1 MRSSWKRLWSC
12 FACFGITWG
21 ALNVAQAAPPFSSQA
36 IKQSGTTG
44 GKKSQPGITV
54 GVPLPPTNTKPQI
67 QKVREPFG
75 TLNPN
80 NQPPMT
86 KYPSKDK
93 TPTVKQ
99 PPFGVLNPNNHP
111 TIKPLPPTT
120 NPPTVKPPIKKPPF
134 GVLNPNN
141 HPPFTPTKPPKISDP
156 LSPFPPVVTNP
167 PVKPPVL
174 PPFNPPLGPIG
185 PVKPPVDPIQP
196 PFNPPLGPI
205 GPVKPPVDPI
215 QPPFNP
221 PLGPIG
227 PIKPPVHPPID
238 PGVPPVIDP
247 NPPAEPPAQPPAP
260 PADPGNND
268 PHCPPHCPPFPWPP
282 IFGNCIPGWGGYGGG
297 FGGPIVIQPYPI
309 GGGNVVTIGTTPTV
323 VTVPAPAAEAVVQS
337 IDLELLDLRFVDD
350 GLAADQGPRYRVTI
364 RNLGRTDIAS
374 QITVALL
381 ASAQAQPNAD
391 AQYATTTLESL
402 KAGAM
407 QTVDVR
413 LPVQVAQQP
422 QAFGFL
428 AAAVAMTDGSA
439 DANPTNNGATYERAA
454 VRDVDLRLD
463 TVRVEG
469 NKLILV
475 GEGFGR
481 SAGKLTLQIGQAQH
495 AVTTAGWNATE
506 VGFAMPAVDAQN
518 ADRGLLQVVRT
529 DGRTAPPLELTFAR

>member
-1 MRSSWKRLWSC
+1 MKLRIGVIGAGVIGGGMVRRALAEGHEVGVFDLRAEVLEELAAVGARPASSSADLAAHCDTVVISLPRAEDVEKAC
-12 FACFGITWG
+12 FA
-21 ALNVAQAAPPFSSQA
+21 AAGLLEGLRPGMVVIDSS
-36 IKQSGTTG
+36 TT
-44 GKKSQPGITV
+44 
-54 GVPLPPTNTKPQI
+54 PL
-67 QKVREPFG
+67 
-75 TLNPN
+75 
-80 NQPPMT
+80 
-86 KYPSKDK
+86 S
-93 TPTVKQ
+93 
-99 PPFGVLNPNNHP
+99 
-111 TIKPLPPTT
+111 
-120 NPPTVKPPIKKPPF
+120 PPF

-141 HPPFTPTKPPKISDP
+141 HPPFTPTKPPKVSDP
-156 LSPFPPVVTNP
+156 FGPFPPVVTNP

-174 PPFNPPLGPIG
+174 
-185 PVKPPVDPIQP
+185 P

-247 NPPAEPPAQPPAP
+247 NPPAEPPAQPPAQPPAP

-282 IFGNCIPGWGGYGGG
+282 IFSNCIPGWGGYGGG

-309 GGGNVVTIGTTPTV
+309 NGGGNVVTVGTTPTI
-323 VTVPAPAAEAVVQS
+323 VTVPAPAADAAVQS

-374 QITVALL
+374 PITVALL
-381 ASAQAQPNAD
+381 ASAQLQPSAD
-391 AQYATTTLESL
+391 AQYATATLESL
-402 KAGAM
+402 KAGTM
-407 QTVDVR
+407 QAVDVR
-413 LPVQVAQQP
+413 LPMQVAKQA

-439 DANPTNNGATYERAA
+439 DANPTNNGSTYERAA

-469 NKLILV
+469 DKLILV

-495 AVTTAGWNATE
+495 AVTTAGWKATE
-506 VGFAMPAVDAQN
+506 VGFAMPAVDAQGV
-518 ADRGLLQVVRT
+518 DRGLLQVVRT
-529 DGRTAPPLELTFAR
+529 DGRTGQPLEVNFAR